1 MDAGPRCAPAPSV
14 TGKRPAKSL
23 SLSTSLPWA
32 SGMLKACTSCRLG
45 PRVGV
50 SATRYAFK
58 LPRSVT
64 ITRELGVIGKSLA
77 ARDRAHLYYLYKEIG
92 RRCNLALARNCGGK
106 TTSALAPA
114 HCSLFLCTDTGK
126 LDAPFFP
133 GFLARLRLRTAD
145 QLKETT
151 GAPADIDIITGGEF
165 LRLGQKT
172 ARLVRVEDQLPFQMF
187 LTGQYK
193 RDRFVMR
200 IYQQKKR
207 VVADCFTFEID
218 HIGGIVA

>member
-1 MDAGPRCAPAPSV
+1 MRRSVSAARCVRSAMEDAPWWAPAPSL

-23 SLSTSLPWA
+23 TLSTSLPWA
-32 SGMLKACTSCRLG
+32 SGMLNACTSCRLG

-92 RRCNLALARNCGGK
+92 RRCNLALARNCRGK

-114 HCSLFLCTDTGK
+114 HCSFFLRSDTGK
-126 LDAPFFP
+126 FHTPFFP

-145 QLKETT
+145 Q
-151 GAPADIDIITGGEF
+151 
-165 LRLGQKT
+165 
-172 ARLVRVEDQLPFQMF
+172 
-187 LTGQYK
+187 
-193 RDRFVMR
+193 
-200 IYQQKKR
+200 
-207 VVADCFTFEID
+207 
-218 HIGGIVA
+218 